1 MSKLFTLNN
10 KDFFKGFIMAILVPA
25 VLIVQQSLESGTLVL
40 NWKAILMASIS
51 GALAYLMKNFFTTE
65 TVLTVKEPIYLDG
78 EYQYTQEQ
86 NNAVNECVVILDN
99 VNLELL
105 GTRPK
110 DR

>member
-10 KDFFKGFIMAILVPA
+10 KDFLKGLIMAILISA
-25 VLIVQQSLESGTLVL
+25 ITIIQQSLNSGTLVL
-40 NWKAILMASIS
+40 DFKAILIASIS
-51 GALAYLMKNFFTTE
+51 GALAYLMKNFFTTDVVSSR
-65 TVLTVKEPIYLDG
+65 TA
-78 EYQYTQEQ
+78 EYTLLQEQ
-86 NNAVNECVVILDN
+86 AVAECEIILDN

>member
-1 MSKLFTLNN
+1 MSKLFELNK
-10 KDFFKGFIMAILVPA
+10 KDFLKGFIMAILVPA
-25 VLIVQQSLESGTLVL
+25 VLIIQQSLDSGSLVL

-65 TVLTVKEPIYLDG
+65 EAKKDVLLS
-78 EYQYTQEQ
+78 EYTAEQ
-86 NNAVNECVVILDN
+86 DAAVNECVIILDN
-99 VNLELL
+99 VGLELV

>member
-10 KDFFKGFIMAILVPA
+10 KDFLKGLLMAILVSA
-25 VLIVQQSLESGTLVL
+25 VTIIQQSLDSGALVL

-51 GALAYLMKNFFTTE
+51 GGLAYLMKNFFTSDTLPTTNKVE
-65 TVLTVKEPIYLDG
+65 
-78 EYQYTQEQ
+78 EYTIEQ
-86 NNAVNECVVILDN
+86 NRAVDECIIILDS
-99 VNLELL
+99 VGLELV